1 MKEALE
7 PYVALIPCPV
17 VLVTVVGKSG
27 QSNIIT
33 LAWAANLCSEPPI
46 VGISVRPSRFSYHLL
61 REVPEFVVNIPN
73 IGLKR
78 QVEWC
83 GANSGRGFDKFA
95 ATDLTPEPAS
105 LVQPSLIGECPLNLE
120 CRVRQIIPLGSHDL
134 FLGEVLRVHLDQECL
149 TSDGKLDPFKLK
161 PLAFVPGDRYYG
173 LQELPVLSSQLPPS
187 G

>member
-1 MKEALE
+1 MKVVLE
-7 PYVALIPCPV
+7 PYVALVPCPV

-27 QSNIIT
+27 RPNIIT

-61 REVPEFVVNIPN
+61 REVTEFVVNIPST
-73 IGLKR
+73 GLKR

-95 ATDLTPEPAS
+95 ATDLTPVPAS
-105 LVQPSLIGECPLNLE
+105 LVLPPLVGECPLNLE
-120 CRVRQIIPLGSHDL
+120 CRVLQIIPLGSHDL
-134 FLGEVLRVHLDQECL
+134 FLGEVLKVHLDQECC
-149 TSDGKLDPFKLK
+149 TQAGKLDLLKLK

-173 LQELPVLSSQLPPS
+173 LQELPASSQSPS
-187 G
+187 SG